1 MPSGRSAGRLP
12 FGGMAHAAGVRLP
25 FEELP
30 AAVRAWVERA
40 LGSVV
45 VSAKT
50 QQGGFSP
57 GVAARLVTASGRRA
71 FVKAVG
77 TSLNPKTP
85 ELFRQE
91 ITAIQAI
98 GPLQS
103 APTLYEVYDDGD
115 WVGLLFEDIEGRLPS
130 HPWEQRD
137 AERVLDAVSE
147 LTEALDPSPWPDA
160 PVAAIRSVEFLSRWD
175 NVIADGLDVP
185 DWAAG
190 REQELAEL
198 AQTGLRALAE
208 GKALAH
214 WDLRADNIILTDDR
228 VVFIDWA
235 HPALAPRWA
244 DTVILQADMRESV
257 RLPALPDDVAIT
269 GFLAAIAGGLWCGA
283 AQPAPPGLPT
293 IRTWQRRHAIIHLDW
308 VRERLT

>member
-1 MPSGRSAGRLP
+1 
-12 FGGMAHAAGVRLP
+12 MAHAAGVRLS

-45 VSAKT
+45 VSAAT

-85 ELFRQE
+85 ELFRNE
-91 ITAIQAI
+91 IAAVQAI
-98 GPLQS
+98 GRLPS
-103 APTLYEVYDDGD
+103 APVLYDVYDDGD
-115 WVGLLFEDIEGRLPS
+115 WVGLLFEDIDGRLPS
-130 HPWEQRD
+130 HPWEQQEAD
-137 AERVLDAVSE
+137 RVLDAVTE
-147 LTEALDPSPWPDA
+147 LTDALDPSPWPDA
-160 PVAAIRSVEFLSRWD
+160 PVAAVRSREFLSRWD

-190 REQELAEL
+190 REEELAEL
-198 AQTGLRALAE
+198 ARIGLRALAE

-214 WDLRADNIILTDDR
+214 WDLRSDNIILTDDR

-235 HPALAPRWA
+235 HPALAPRWT
-244 DTVILQADMRESV
+244 DTVILHADMRESV
-257 RLPALPDDVAIT
+257 QLPRLPDDKAIT
-269 GFLAAIAGGLWCGA
+269 GFITAIAGGLWWGA

-293 IRTWQRRHAIIHLDW
+293 IRQWQRRHAIVHLDW
-308 VRERLT
+308 VRERLQQP

>member
-1 MPSGRSAGRLP
+1 LGRV
-12 FGGMAHAAGVRLP
+12 AHAAGVRLP
-25 FEELP
+25 FEEVP
-30 AAVRAWVERA
+30 APVRAWVERA

-45 VSAKT
+45 VSAGT

-57 GVAARLVTASGRRA
+57 GVAARVVTASGRRA

-91 ITAIQAI
+91 ITAVQAI
-98 GPLQS
+98 GPLP
-103 APTLYEVYDDGD
+103 PTPQLYDVYDDGD

-137 AERVLDAVSE
+137 ADRVLDAVAE
-147 LTEALDPSPWPDA
+147 LTDALDPSPWPDA
-160 PVAAIRSVEFLSRWD
+160 PVAAVRSGEFLSRWD

-185 DWAAG
+185 EWAAG
-190 REQELAEL
+190 REEELAEL
-198 AQTGLRALAE
+198 ARAGLRALAE
-208 GKALAH
+208 GKTLAH

-257 RLPALPDDVAIT
+257 ALPALPDEPGIT
-269 GFLAAIAGGLWCGA
+269 GFITAMAGGLWWGA

-293 IRTWQRRHAIIHLDW
+293 IRSWQRRHAIVHLDW
-308 VRERLT
+308 VRERLS

>member
-1 MPSGRSAGRLP
+1 M
-12 FGGMAHAAGVRLP
+12 
-25 FEELP
+25 
-30 AAVRAWVERA
+30 RAWVERA

-45 VSAKT
+45 VTAAT

-91 ITAIQAI
+91 ITAVQAI
-98 GPLQS
+98 GPLPS
-103 APTLYEVYDDGD
+103 APTLYDVYDDGD
-115 WVGLLFEDIEGRLPS
+115 WVGLLFEDIEGTLPA

-137 AERVLDAVSE
+137 ADRVLDAVGE
-147 LTEALDPSPWPDA
+147 LTAALDPSPWPDA
-160 PVAAIRSVEFLSRWD
+160 PVAAVRSAEFLSRWD
-175 NVIADGLDVP
+175 NVIVDGLAVP
-185 DWAAG
+185 DWVAG
-190 REQELAEL
+190 REEELAEL
-198 AQTGLRALAE
+198 ARTGLRELAE

-235 HPALAPRWA
+235 HPALAPSWA

-257 RLPALPDDVAIT
+257 TLPDLPDDVAIT
-269 GFLAAIAGGLWCGA
+269 GFLAAIAGGLWWGA

-293 IRTWQRRHAIIHLDW
+293 IRAWQRKHALIHLDW
-308 VRERLT
+308 VRERLGWPPDSFGLRTDVASGLI